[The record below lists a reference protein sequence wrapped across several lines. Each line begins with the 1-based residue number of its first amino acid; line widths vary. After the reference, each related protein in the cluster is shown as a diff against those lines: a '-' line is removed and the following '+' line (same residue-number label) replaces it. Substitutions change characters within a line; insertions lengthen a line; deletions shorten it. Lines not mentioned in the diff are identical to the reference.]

1 MEISQIIKAKF
12 KSSQQKAV
20 VNLRYTSNFIGQY
33 HNNYMAKFDLSMA
46 QFNILR
52 ILRGSQGPLS
62 VNEVKNR
69 MVERSPNTTRLMD
82 KLIEKE
88 LLERV
93 RCDSD
98 RRVVYISITKSGL
111 ELLANIDLDMEVTS
125 VFDKNLTDQEAEQLS
140 ALLDKMRGDCTLKNC
155 EENKESC

>member
-1 MEISQIIKAKF
+1 MEICQIIKAKF
-12 KSSQQKAV
+12 KTPQHKAV

-33 HNNYMAKFDLSMA
+33 HNIYMSKFDLSMA

-52 ILRGSQGPLS
+52 ILRGAKGALS

-98 RRVVYISITKSGL
+98 RRVVYVSITEAGL
-111 ELLANIDLDMEVTS
+111 QLLANIDLDQEFS
-125 VFDKNLTDQEAEQLS
+125 AVFDKNLTDQEAELLS
-140 ALLDKMRGDCTLKNC
+140 SLLDKMRGNCSLKNC
-155 EENKESC
+155 EEKA